1 MVRENN
7 KKLVNFQL
15 GFFFFFFLGK
25 NLKSE
30 GKKRNSLNLIKTK
43 QQNHSKPNRAP
54 HNGSDVSKA
63 FPGLGGTRRN
73 KKSQLKPRGKKR
85 NTKVIYH

>member
-7 KKLVNFQL
+7 KKLVNSQL
-15 GFFFFFFLGK
+15 GSFFGGGG

-30 GKKRNSLNLIKTK
+30 GKKRNNLNLIKTK

-54 HNGSDVSKA
+54 HM
-63 FPGLGGTRRN
+63 GLMYQKLFLDWGEQEGTRN
-73 KKSQLKPRGKKR
+73 PS
-85 NTKVIYH
+85 